1 MKKEELKKI
10 LKPLIKDCIKEVI
23 FEEGVLSNIVSEVV
37 KGVGTPIVE
46 QNTQSNPVL
55 ASRSRDEVNK
65 KIAES
70 RKRMLEAIGKESYGG
85 VDLFEN
91 TEPMVSS
98 RDDKSPLAG
107 SHPRDPGVDIS
118 SIPGMGSWGALAMAK
133 KER

>member
-46 QNTQSNPVL
+46 QKTQSRPAL
-55 ASRSRDEVNK
+55 TSRSRDEVNK

-70 RKRMLEAIGKESYGG
+70 RKRMLEAIGKESFGG

-91 TEPMVSS
+91 TEPMVSGG
-98 RDDKSPLAG
+98 DTKSPLAG

-118 SIPGMGSWGALAMAK
+118 SIPGMGSWGALATAK